1 MNMEHTQRPNGDSAS
16 SLAIRRIDESGPP
29 AHRMKYVDAA
39 EEDYL
44 EQSDSE
50 GLLEYGRT
58 LWRNKAR
65 VFIAA
70 VLGALA
76 GFLFSLPQTPIYQG
90 RATLEIETLN
100 ENYLN
105 LREVSPTTAPSRH
118 ATEFDIATQVKVLES
133 ESLLEKVVEKLKLH
147 ERPEF
152 AYSAGRLSV
161 WRDALGVPPAE
172 EIPPLERA
180 LEVASQNF
188 RVEPSR
194 NTRIIEIFS
203 DWPDPRLAAD
213 FANTL
218 ADAFIENNLEAR
230 WKSALR
236 SGEWLTRQLGE
247 LRINL
252 EKSEEKLQSYARN
265 SGLLFTSDQNSV
277 ADEKLRQ
284 LQTELSK
291 AQADRIST
299 QSSFELAQGAQPDAL
314 PAVLDNG
321 PLRGYQV
328 RLTDLRRE
336 LAQINSI
343 FTPQH
348 YKFRGVRAQIE
359 EIEKAI
365 EAERRNVVERIRN
378 EYETVLRR
386 EKLLERDYA
395 TQALLVSEQGSRGI
409 QYNIYKREVETN
421 RQLYDNLLQ
430 RVKEAGVAAAMR
442 ASNIRVVDPAKLP
455 RRPHKPNH
463 ALNSAFGLLGGIF
476 LGVGF
481 VFISERAD
489 RTLRQPGDS
498 TNYLHVPELGIIPA
512 SVADSVQQAKGGRKL
527 AAGKRRKSLPTA
539 SIAGAAGVPGT
550 NGDAAGVTR
559 ADETVELTAWQQKPT
574 LVAESFRAA
583 LTSIL
588 FTGQTGGHP
597 RLMVITSPSPGE
609 GKTTVV
615 SNLAICL
622 AEINRKVLLID
633 ADMRKPRVHKVFGIP
648 NQRGLSD
655 LLQGSESLG
664 SGSIDQGVSLQ
675 EVAVETQVPGLFVL
689 PSGSP
694 THRIPNLLH
703 SPRTSELLR
712 RAREEFDSVL
722 IDTPPMMQISDARVL
737 GQMAD
742 AVILVLR
749 AGQTTRGTAKAAA
762 DRFLEDGTR
771 LLGTI
776 LNSWDPKTNGYGY
789 YDSYRYYDYY
799 DSDSDREASKAQTA

>member
-1 MNMEHTQRPNGDSAS
+1 
-16 SLAIRRIDESGPP
+16 
-29 AHRMKYVDAA
+29 MKYVDPI

-44 EQSDSE
+44 EQTDSE
-50 GLLEYGRT
+50 GLLDYGRT
-58 LWRNKAR
+58 LWRNKAK
-65 VFIAA
+65 VFIGAL
-70 VLGALA
+70 VGALA

-90 RATLEIETLN
+90 RTTLEIETFN

-133 ESLLEKVVEKLKLH
+133 ESLLAKVVEKLKLDQ
-147 ERPEF
+147 RPEF
-152 AYSAGRLSV
+152 AYSAGRLSG
-161 WRDALGVPPAE
+161 WRNALGVAPAE
-172 EIPPLERA
+172 EVPPMERA
-180 LEVASQNF
+180 IETASRNF

-194 NTRIIEIFS
+194 NTRIIEIIS

-230 WKSALR
+230 WKSAQR

-247 LRINL
+247 LRIKL
-252 EKSEEKLQSYARN
+252 EKSEEKLQSYARV
-265 SGLLFTSDQNSV
+265 SGLLFTSEQNSV
-277 ADEKLRQ
+277 AEEKLRQ
-284 LQTELSK
+284 LQAELSK

-299 QSSFELAQGAQPDAL
+299 QSRFELTRGSQPGAL
-314 PAVLDNG
+314 PDILDNG
-321 PLRGYQV
+321 SLQGYQV
-328 RLTDLRRE
+328 RLTDLRTQ
-336 LAQINSI
+336 LAQLNAV
-343 FTPQH
+343 FTPEH
-348 YKFRGVRAQIE
+348 YKFRGVRVQIE

-365 EAERRNVVERIRN
+365 QAERSNVLGRIGN

-386 EKLLERDYA
+386 ERLLEQDYA
-395 TQALLVSEQGSRGI
+395 AQTRLVSEQGSKGI
-409 QYNIYKREVETN
+409 QYTIYKREVETN

-442 ASNIRVVDPAKLP
+442 ASNIHVVDPAKPP
-455 RRPHKPNH
+455 RRPHAPNH
-463 ALNSAFGLLGGIF
+463 ALNAALGLLGGIF

-481 VFISERAD
+481 VFVSERAD
-489 RTLRQPGDS
+489 RTLRQPGDAA
-498 TNYLHVPELGIIPA
+498 NYLRVPELGIIPA
-512 SVADSVQQAKGGRKL
+512 SIADSVQRSKGDRKL
-527 AAGKRRKSLPTA
+527 AAGKRGKSLPA
-539 SIAGAAGVPGT
+539 FSIAGVPGVAGA
-550 NGDAAGVTR
+550 NGDSAGPSHPG
-559 ADETVELTAWQQKPT
+559 ETVELTAWQQKPT

-588 FTGQTGGHP
+588 FTGQNGAHP
-597 RLMVITSPSPGE
+597 RLMVISSPSPGE

-633 ADMRKPRVHKVFGIP
+633 ADMRKPRVHKVFGIE
-648 NQRGLSD
+648 NKRGLSD
-655 LLQGSESLG
+655 LLQGAESLE
-664 SGSIDQGVSLQ
+664 GVSL
-675 EVAVETQVPGLFVL
+675 EEFAVQTQVPGLFVM

-694 THRIPNLLH
+694 THSIPNLLH
-703 SPRTSELLR
+703 SPRTSELLL

-762 DRFLEDGTR
+762 DRFLDDGTH

-799 DSDSDREASKAQTA
+799 YSDSDREESKAQTA

>member
-1 MNMEHTQRPNGDSAS
+1 MNREHTHGPNGDSGS
-16 SLAIRRIDESGPP
+16 SLAIRRVHEQAAPATGMQYAGPI
-29 AHRMKYVDAA
+29 

-44 EQSDSE
+44 EQADSE
-50 GLLEYGRT
+50 GLLDYGRT
-58 LWRNKAR
+58 LWRHKAT
-65 VFIAA
+65 VLAA
-70 VLGALA
+70 AFLGALA
-76 GFLFSLPQTPIYQG
+76 GLLFSLPQTPIYQG
-90 RATLEIETLN
+90 RTTLEIETFN

-105 LREVSPTTAPSRH
+105 LREVSPTTATSRY
-118 ATEFDIATQVKVLES
+118 ATEFDIATQVKILES
-133 ESLLEKVVEKLKLH
+133 ESLLAKVVEKLKLH

-152 AYSAGRLSV
+152 AYRAGRLSA
-161 WRDALGVPPAE
+161 WRKALGLPLASQV
-172 EIPPLERA
+172 PPLERA
-180 LEVASQNF
+180 IESASQNF
-188 RVEPSR
+188 HVEPSR
-194 NTRIIEIFS
+194 KTRIVEIFS

-218 ADAFIENNLEAR
+218 AETFIENNLEAR
-230 WKSALR
+230 WKSARR

-247 LRINL
+247 LRVKL
-252 EKSEEKLQSYARN
+252 EKSEERLQSYARA
-265 SGLLFTSDQNSV
+265 SGLLFTSEKNSV
-277 ADEKLRQ
+277 AEEKLRQ
-284 LQTELSK
+284 LQAELSR

-299 QSSFELAQGAQPDAL
+299 QSRFELTRGGQPGAL
-314 PAVLDNG
+314 PDILDNG
-321 PLRGYQV
+321 SLRGYQA

-343 FTPQH
+343 FTPAH
-348 YKFRGVRAQIE
+348 HKFRGVRAQIE

-365 EAERRNVVERIRN
+365 ETERSNVLERIRN

-386 EKLLERDYA
+386 ERLLQQDYA
-395 TQALLVSEQGSRGI
+395 AQARRVSQQRGKSI
-409 QYNIYKREVETN
+409 QYNIYEREVETS
-421 RQLYDNLLQ
+421 RQIYDNLLQ

-442 ASNIRVVDPAKLP
+442 ASNIRVVDPAKAP

-463 ALNSAFGLLGGIF
+463 ALNSALGLLGGIF
-476 LGVGF
+476 LGVAF
-481 VFISERAD
+481 VFVSERAD

-498 TNYLHVPELGIIPA
+498 PNYLRVPELGIIPA
-512 SVADSVQQAKGGRKL
+512 GVPDSLQRSKGGRKL
-527 AAGKRRKSLPTA
+527 AAGKRRKSRPSS
-539 SIAGAAGVPGT
+539 SILIEAGATGP
-550 NGDAAGVTR
+550 NGDEAGGGG
-559 ADETVELTAWQQKPT
+559 APETVELTVWQQKPT

-588 FTGQTGGHP
+588 FTGQNGAHP
-597 RLMVITSPSPGE
+597 RLLVITSPSPGE

-633 ADMRKPRVHKVFGIP
+633 GDMRKPRVHKVFGVP
-648 NQRGLSD
+648 NQWGLSD
-655 LLQGSESLG
+655 LLRGTGSL
-664 SGSIDQGVSLQ
+664 DQGVPL
-675 EVAVETQVPGLFVL
+675 EEFAVKTQVPGLYVL

-694 THRIPNLLH
+694 AHSIPNLLH

-712 RAREEFDSVL
+712 RARQEFDSVL

-749 AGQTTRGTAKAAA
+749 AGQTTRGTAKAAS

-799 DSDSDREASKAQTA
+799 HSDSEREEPRAQTA